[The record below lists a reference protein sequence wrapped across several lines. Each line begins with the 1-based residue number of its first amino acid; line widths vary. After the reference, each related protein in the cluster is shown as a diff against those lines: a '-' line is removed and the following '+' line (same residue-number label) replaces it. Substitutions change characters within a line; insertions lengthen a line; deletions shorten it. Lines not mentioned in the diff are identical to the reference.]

1 MPLRP
6 RGDRPVPVV
15 MTLEEVRAV
24 LAHLGGTHRL
34 VATLLYGGGL
44 RLIEGL
50 RLRVKDLDFGR
61 RQLSV
66 RHGKGRKDRL
76 TSLPAS
82 ARDLLQDH
90 LADVHRLHER
100 DLAAGKGCA
109 PLPFAFGR
117 KLGPS
122 AAKAWEWQWVF
133 PARRRAFDQRTG
145 AVVRYHL
152 HPSAAQRAVREAARA
167 AGLEKRITTHTFRH
181 SFATHLLEAGTDIRT
196 IQDLL
201 GHRDLRTT
209 MIYTHVARSGP
220 HGVTSPADRL

>member
-1 MPLRP
+1 
-6 RGDRPVPVV
+6 
-15 MTLEEVRAV
+15 VRAISFRTTWRTSI
-24 LAHLGGTHRL
+24 GSTSGTW
-34 VATLLYGGGL
+34 
-44 RLIEGL
+44 
-50 RLRVKDLDFGR
+50 R
-61 RQLSV
+61 RA
-66 RHGKGRKDRL
+66 K
-76 TSLPAS
+76 
-82 ARDLLQDH
+82 
-90 LADVHRLHER
+90 
-100 DLAAGKGCA
+100 AAP